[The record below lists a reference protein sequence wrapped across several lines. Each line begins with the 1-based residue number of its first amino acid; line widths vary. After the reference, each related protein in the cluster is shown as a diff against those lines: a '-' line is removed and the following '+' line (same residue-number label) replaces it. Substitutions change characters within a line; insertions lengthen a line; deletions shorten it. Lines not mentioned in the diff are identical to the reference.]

1 MPADPVHPATD
12 RERLLAAAFSLRG
25 APFKRDAKGP
35 VYYDCS
41 GFTKAA
47 YAKIG
52 VGLPDG
58 SFNQAVGEKPLAD
71 VGEMAPGDLILYR
84 ASARSGVDH
93 ITMYA
98 GNGWAIGSVTL
109 PGKPTEV
116 DVYPLSFDLGSKGR
130 IVTYRHVQLPD
141 EH

>member
-58 SFNQAVGEKPLAD
+58 SFNQAFGEQPLVD
-71 VGEMAPGDLILYR
+71 VRAMVPGDLILYR

-93 ITMYA
+93 ITIYA
-98 GNGWAIGSVTL
+98 GDGWVIGSVTL

-116 DVYPLSFDLGSKGR
+116 DVYPLAFDLGSKGR
-130 IVTYRHVQLPD
+130 IITFRHIPLAD